1 MKYRWIILSL
11 VFLAMGMFFSCEE
24 EKVERTDPAKR
35 YNESF
40 YNLMEDMYLWYQHI
54 PDVDPQDYDDVQ
66 ALLEAIR
73 YEEDR
78 WSYISSYQAFVQ
90 YYQEGAYVGYGFG
103 YKWDETDSLRLTFV
117 FDESPLQD
125 AGITRSWAITKIN
138 GDEVAPSQD
147 ISEKLGADEPGVE
160 NRFEF
165 KGPQGQIVDTTFA
178 KKELTMN
185 TVLEDT
191 VIDHNSS
198 RVGYF
203 VLKSFINKT
212 PNELATVFD
221 RFASENIDELVV
233 DLRYNGGGTL
243 KGSRFLGEFIVND
256 EYENEPYVKIS
267 HNDKQTQRDTTHVFG
282 KDSLDIS
289 LGLDRVYFIT
299 TQATASASEALI
311 NGLEP
316 YMDTYLIGGDT
327 YGKPVGMN
335 AYRSNDYEYVFVP
348 VTFSLENAEGVAN
361 YYDGLPVDVSARD
374 GVTELFGSP
383 QEASLHQ
390 ALYHIANGSFDQ
402 TKAGYPAIPANR
414 VEYRSLEDEIG
425 AE

>member
-1 MKYRWIILSL
+1 MKYRWILL
-11 VFLAMGMFFSCEE
+11 PVVFLAVTALFSCEE
-24 EKVERTDPAKR
+24 EKVENTEPQKR

-40 YNLMEDMYLWYQHI
+40 YDLMVDMYLWYQHI
-54 PDVDPQDYDDVQ
+54 PDVDPQEYENVQ
-66 ALLEAIR
+66 ALLEGIR
-73 YEEDR
+73 YEKDR

-117 FDESPLQD
+117 FEESPLREV
-125 AGITRSWAITKIN
+125 GITRSWAITKIN
-138 GDEVAPSQD
+138 GDEVSPSQN
-147 ISEKLGADEPGVE
+147 ISEKLGADEIGLE
-160 NRFEF
+160 NRFEL
-165 KGPQGQIVDTTFA
+165 KGPKGQIVDTTFA

-185 TVLEDT
+185 TVLMDT
-191 VIDHNSS
+191 VIDHNNS

-203 VLKSFINKT
+203 VLKSFIDKT
-212 PNELATVFD
+212 PDELTDVFD
-221 RFASENIDELVV
+221 TFASENIDELVV

-243 KGSRFLGEFIVND
+243 EGSRFLGEFIVND
-256 EYENEPYVKIS
+256 GDEGEPYVKIS
-267 HNDKQTQRDTTHVFG
+267 YNDKQTQRDTIHVFG

-299 TQATASASEALI
+299 TQATASASEAVI

-316 YMDTYLIGGDT
+316 YMDVYLIGGDT

-348 VTFSLENAEGVAN
+348 VTFSLENSEGVAD
-361 YYDGLPVDVSARD
+361 YFDGLQVDASARD

-383 QEASLHQ
+383 QETSLHQ

-402 TKAGYPAIPANR
+402 TKAGYRLMPENR

>member
-1 MKYRWIILSL
+1 MKYRWIILSV
-11 VFLAMGMFFSCEE
+11 VFLAMGTLFSCEE
-24 EKVERTDPAKR
+24 ERVENPEKR
-35 YNESF
+35 YNGSF
-40 YNLMEDMYLWYQHI
+40 YDLMVDMYLWYQHI
-54 PDVDPQDYDDVQ
+54 PDVDPQDYDNVQ
-66 ALLEAIR
+66 TLLEAIR

-78 WSYISSYQAFVQ
+78 WSYIASYQAFIQ

-125 AGITRSWAITKIN
+125 VGITRSWTITRIN
-138 GDEVAPSQD
+138 GDEVAPTQNV
-147 ISEKLGADEPGVE
+147 SEKLGADEPGVE
-160 NRFEF
+160 NQFEF

-203 VLKSFINKT
+203 VLKSFIDKT
-212 PNELATVFD
+212 PDELATVFD

-243 KGSRFLGEFIVND
+243 EGSRFLGEFIVND
-256 EYENEPYVKIS
+256 QYEEEPYVTIS
-267 HNDKQTQRDTTHVFG
+267 HNDQQTQRDTTHVFG

-316 YMDTYLIGGDT
+316 YMDVYLIGGDT

-335 AYRSNDYEYVFVP
+335 AYSTNDKRYVYVP
-348 VTFSLENAEGVAN
+348 VTFSLENANGVAD
-361 YYDGLPVDVSARD
+361 YYDGLHVDVSARD
-374 GVTELFGSP
+374 GVTELFGSQ
-383 QEASLHQ
+383 QEASLYQ
-390 ALYHIANGSFDQ
+390 ALYHIANGSFDR
-402 TKAGYPAIPANR
+402 TKAGYPAIPENR